1 MNLDMLKLVCVLISC
16 YFILTGWLRLSI
28 IITQLAMDTF
38 IENFLG
44 IIQFSE
50 HEIQNEKI
58 MGIIQFS

>member
-1 MNLDMLKLVCVLISC
+1 
-16 YFILTGWLRLSI
+16 
-28 IITQLAMDTF
+28 MDTF

-58 MGIIQFS
+58 LGKYNLVNMKFMR